1 MLRFVVV
8 LLASV
13 LLFTTASAQGTWFQT
28 GTLTTRIGGVER
40 EHNTYGTLVPEDV
53 AEGVEDP
60 QQRAILERIAGTEQH
75 TASYMLT
82 EEMAL
87 GSIVLTPATLWV
99 ALTFYF
105 GGHDSSAPHGVT
117 MQLPL
122 DPVTLELSDP
132 DQVEI
137 TYYPSGPSWD
147 DYYALTDGSLTL
159 TSVEVVNETT
169 LRIAGSFSGY
179 FSHQTEYDHVHDP
192 ATAVE
197 GEGEFVVEQVV
208 GSQLALELLEEEA
221 Q

>member
-1 MLRFVVV
+1 MHRFVVV

-105 GGHDSSAPHGVT
+105 GA
-117 MQLPL
+117 
-122 DPVTLELSDP
+122 
-132 DQVEI
+132 
-137 TYYPSGPSWD
+137 
-147 DYYALTDGSLTL
+147 
-159 TSVEVVNETT
+159 TT
-169 LRIAGSFSGY
+169 LLRR
-179 FSHQTEYDHVHDP
+179 TV
-192 ATAVE
+192 
-197 GEGEFVVEQVV
+197 
-208 GSQLALELLEEEA
+208 
-221 Q
+221 